1 MAVVDHEL
9 TTAQKERPRL
19 AHNWLAIN
27 HPQLYAD
34 VNSGPGPG
42 AARGITDLYQALE
55 MGLQEITELLDTSL
69 DVIHGNWQGTSAT
82 WATAAVE
89 IVRSW
94 NDQTMSAV
102 QTAVSSVASE
112 AEALE
117 WARINMPAPVPPTAP
132 DPFFPMVDYEEEMQ
146 RNASHERAAEVMATY
161 ESISASNSVTFPVFE
176 PLPPVFLPPE
186 GENEIGGPGNPP
198 APRPS
203 PQPQPQP
210 QPNPGMQ
217 QAVQGPPTQQDP
229 SSTPPPGPVQP
240 GFHPVPPPDRTD
252 LSQTTFPPPSTT
264 ATPPPS
270 AGAEQV
276 RTPGGSPV
284 GFGPLTRG
292 PGGMSPGS
300 PNPTGRGPGVIGR
313 GPGAAEG
320 IAGRGTTPA
329 TAGQGRAGAPG
340 MVPGA
345 GAARKEEDQEHQRKY
360 VVDDDEGFQLDDV
373 LPPPVIG
380 EDHR

>member
-1 MAVVDHEL
+1 
-9 TTAQKERPRL
+9 L

-27 HPQLYAD
+27 HPQLYLD
-34 VNSGPGPG
+34 VNSGPGP
-42 AARGITDLYQALE
+42 AASSGITSLYETVETGLQDITDLLNQSLE
-55 MGLQEITELLDTSL
+55 
-69 DVIHGNWQGTSAT
+69 VIHGSWEGTSAD
-82 WATAAVE
+82 WAAATVQ

-102 QTAVSSVASE
+102 QTAVSCIASE
-112 AEALE
+112 SEALQ
-117 WARINMPAPVPPTAP
+117 WARTNMPAPVAPTAP

-146 RNASHERAAEVMATY
+146 RNAAHERAAEVMATY

-198 APRPS
+198 APPRSPS
-203 PQPQPQP
+203 QPQV
-210 QPNPGMQ
+210 NPAGQ
-217 QAVQGPPTQQDP
+217 QAVQGPPPHHEPGGTQ
-229 SSTPPPGPVQP
+229 PPAPGQP
-240 GFHPVPPPDRTD
+240 GFHQVPPSDQTD
-252 LSQTTFPPPSTT
+252 LSQTTTVTPPS
-264 ATPPPS
+264 ATPTPAPS

-276 RTPGGSPV
+276 RTPGGGPA
-284 GFGPLTRG
+284 GFGPISRG
-292 PGGMSPGS
+292 PGGFSPGS
-300 PNPTGRGPGVIGR
+300 PNPAGRGPGVIGR
-313 GPGAAEG
+313 GPVAPEA
-320 IAGRGTTPA
+320 IPGRGGGPA
-329 TAGQGRAGAPG
+329 ASQGRAGAPG

-345 GAARKEEDQEHQRKY
+345 GGARKEEDQEHQRKY